1 MQSGVD
7 PATDRRAESGKE
19 HEAAPA
25 ADGGHSASAD
35 SIRSRRLDARAA
47 LRYLLRVP
55 LLLLHLL
62 VSLPFTLLLINPL
75 CARLTAGGERLDHR
89 AIRLWSRGLVRI
101 FGMRVRTVGQPLPGG
116 VLFVANHVSWI
127 DIEVLHATRMMGF
140 VAKSEISRW
149 PLIGWLARRAGT
161 IYHQRG
167 SNESLS
173 GVLHQM
179 LQRLRDGLGVGVFPE
194 GGTSDG
200 RRVRTFHARI
210 FQAAVVAPS
219 PVQPVALKFGGDA
232 ESQTWVAFGPNES
245 FLGNFLRLL
254 GGPGMRVEVHFL
266 EGLPAGFEDGRRAMA
281 ETCRQR
287 IVAALEARA

>member
-1 MQSGVD
+1 MR
-7 PATDRRAESGKE
+7 RRADVWT
-19 HEAAPA
+19 P
-25 ADGGHSASAD
+25 
-35 SIRSRRLDARAA
+35 

-62 VSLPFTLLLINPL
+62 VSLPLTLLLINPL
-75 CARLTAGGERLDHR
+75 CARLTPGGERLDHR
-89 AIRLWSRGLVRI
+89 AIRLWSRGLCAI
-101 FGMRVRTVGQPLPGG
+101 FGMRVRTIGQPLPGG
-116 VLFVANHVSWI
+116 TLFVANHVSWI

-149 PLIGWLARRAGT
+149 PLVGWLARRGGT

-179 LQRLRDGLGVGVFPE
+179 VQRLRDGLGVGVFPE

-210 FQAAVVAPS
+210 FQAAVVASS
-219 PVQPVALKFGGDA
+219 PVQPVALKFGNDI
-232 ESQTWVAFGPNES
+232 ESQAWVAFGPKES
-245 FLGNFLRLL
+245 FLANFLRLL
-254 GGPGMRVEVHFL
+254 GGRGMRVDVHYL
-266 EGLPAGFEDGRRAMA
+266 ESLPAGFEGGRRAMA

-287 IVAALEARA
+287 IIAALEPSA